1 MSTTMN
7 LEFAIET
14 RSLTRRY
21 GRQLAVNGLDLR
33 IPSGT
38 VFGFLGPNGAG
49 KTTTIKMLMHMLP
62 ITSGSAKVLGGN
74 VERDFQSVKQR
85 IGYVPELHFI
95 YRWMR
100 VEQVI
105 GFCRRLYPTWNDPRC
120 AELVR
125 LFELDPRK
133 KVRQLS
139 KGMLAKLGLLVA
151 TAHEPDLLILDE
163 PTSGLDPLVREEFL
177 DGVLRTLCD
186 HETTV
191 LFSSHALA
199 DVQRVA
205 DSIGII
211 CNGRLLME
219 ARTDA
224 VLTQTKRIRA
234 ILEDG
239 QVPSAPPDGTIWQR
253 CDRRE
258 WQLTV
263 RNFSR
268 ATVESLRA
276 RNLITN
282 VEVFDLSLEEIFKD
296 YVRGAQAPC

>member
-1 MSTTMN
+1 MSAPTN
-7 LEFAIET
+7 FECALET
-14 RSLTRRY
+14 QKLTRRF
-21 GRQLAVNGLDLR
+21 GRQLAVDQLTLR
-33 IPSGT
+33 IPSRT

-49 KTTTIKMLMHMLP
+49 KTTTIKMLMRMLP
-62 ITSGSAKVLGGN
+62 IHWGSATVLGTDVASG
-74 VERDFQSVKQR
+74 FQTVKHR

-105 GFCRRLYPTWNDPRC
+105 RFCGALYPTWSDERC
-120 AELVR
+120 TELLR
-125 LFELDPRK
+125 LFDLDPRK
-133 KVRQLS
+133 KVKQLS

-151 TAHEPDLLILDE
+151 TAHNPELLILDE

-177 DGVLRTLCD
+177 DGVLRTVCD
-186 HETTV
+186 RETTV
-191 LFSSHALA
+191 LFSSHALT

-205 DSIGII
+205 DRIGII
-211 CNGRLLME
+211 CAGRLLFE
-219 ARTDA
+219 GRTDS

-234 ILEDG
+234 ILDDG
-239 QVPSAPPDGTIWQR
+239 CTPAAPPEGTIWQR

-268 ATVESLRA
+268 GTVDALRS
-276 RNLITN
+276 RNPVTN

-296 YVRGAQAPC
+296 YVRGAQSPC